1 MLSIRIRE
9 GKNEVDLFKQD
20 LLYIVIK
27 IYFKISYREAG
38 LRRVMDFVAQVS
50 VMAYVPLVFFL
61 LKEFFFF
68 QEFKIRNLPF
78 TVFGS
83 LSTTFTLLQN

>member
-20 LLYIVIK
+20 LLYMVIK
-27 IYFKISYREAG
+27 IYFKTSNCEAG

-50 VMAYVPLVFFL
+50 VMAYVPLVFF
-61 LKEFFFF
+61 
-68 QEFKIRNLPF
+68 
-78 TVFGS
+78 
-83 LSTTFTLLQN
+83 

>member
-9 GKNEVDLFKQD
+9 GKNDVDLFKQD
-20 LLYIVIK
+20 LLYMVIK

-50 VMAYVPLVFFL
+50 VMAYVPLVFF
-61 LKEFFFF
+61 
-68 QEFKIRNLPF
+68 
-78 TVFGS
+78 
-83 LSTTFTLLQN
+83 

>member
-38 LRRVMDFVAQVS
+38 LRIVMDFVAQVS
-50 VMAYVPLVFFL
+50 VMAYMPLVFF
-61 LKEFFFF
+61 
-68 QEFKIRNLPF
+68 
-78 TVFGS
+78 
-83 LSTTFTLLQN
+83 

>member
-68 QEFKIRNLPF
+68 SRI
-78 TVFGS
+78 
-83 LSTTFTLLQN
+83 

>member
-20 LLYIVIK
+20 LLYMVIK
-27 IYFKISYREAG
+27 IYFKTSNREAG

-50 VMAYVPLVFFL
+50 VMAYVPLVFF
-61 LKEFFFF
+61 
-68 QEFKIRNLPF
+68 
-78 TVFGS
+78 
-83 LSTTFTLLQN
+83 

>member
-20 LLYIVIK
+20 LLYMVIK
-27 IYFKISYREAG
+27 IYSKISYREAA

-50 VMAYVPLVFFL
+50 VMTYVPLVFF
-61 LKEFFFF
+61 
-68 QEFKIRNLPF
+68 
-78 TVFGS
+78 
-83 LSTTFTLLQN
+83 

>member
-38 LRRVMDFVAQVS
+38 LRIVMDFVAQVS
-50 VMAYVPLVFFL
+50 VMAYVPLVFF
-61 LKEFFFF
+61 
-68 QEFKIRNLPF
+68 
-78 TVFGS
+78 
-83 LSTTFTLLQN
+83 

>member
-20 LLYIVIK
+20 LLYMVIK
-27 IYFKISYREAG
+27 IYSKISYREAE

-50 VMAYVPLVFFL
+50 VMTYVPLVFF
-61 LKEFFFF
+61 
-68 QEFKIRNLPF
+68 
-78 TVFGS
+78 
-83 LSTTFTLLQN
+83 